1 MKIKN
6 AINARINKKVEIR
19 KDKLNFKLHYNRPKE
34 NNIKQ
39 DIFNLNDSHEF
50 HNNNNIIDIVHE
62 GNEIND
68 DRDSFDILLE
78 DSSHEVLIDV
88 VITDIDKYIDTYKIK
103 TYNYSLSLESVC
115 PNVNTLEYSK
125 KYLLKDMDNDIQII
139 IQKFNSLNLYDVKSN
154 ILNKKRYDIINLF
167 LRYKHIILDLID
179 KGISFVKITV
189 NDQPKLSNDTFF
201 NKYCVEINKY
211 ANTRVRLSQ
220 YFEKFENFT
229 QDDLKEY
236 KNFNEYV
243 KLDID
248 KLMYIIGAREFYIY
262 KNRKRTSRNHYCI
275 VCNGITNEYYVNKH
289 IKDKHPVDSD
299 NISISINSAIN
310 QLGEVCVNSA
320 SEDKI
325 MMNVFKRIYVICSQC
340 DEIVFRTKLMDDV
353 NKDEKIRNEFKKL
366 LIKFVLLSGYNYD
379 GNLYKMIKKI
389 YGLSNDVLI
398 KYYIYIVKRINF

>member
-39 DIFNLNDSHEF
+39 DIFNLNDSNEF

-167 LRYKHIILDLID
+167 LLYKHIILDLID

-389 YGLSNDVLI
+389 YGLSNDDLI

>member
-125 KYLLKDMDNDIQII
+125 KYLLK
-139 IQKFNSLNLYDVKSN
+139 SLVYHSYL
-154 ILNKKRYDIINLF
+154 
-167 LRYKHIILDLID
+167 
-179 KGISFVKITV
+179 
-189 NDQPKLSNDTFF
+189 
-201 NKYCVEINKY
+201 
-211 ANTRVRLSQ
+211 
-220 YFEKFENFT
+220 
-229 QDDLKEY
+229 
-236 KNFNEYV
+236 
-243 KLDID
+243 
-248 KLMYIIGAREFYIY
+248 
-262 KNRKRTSRNHYCI
+262 
-275 VCNGITNEYYVNKH
+275 
-289 IKDKHPVDSD
+289 
-299 NISISINSAIN
+299 
-310 QLGEVCVNSA
+310 
-320 SEDKI
+320 
-325 MMNVFKRIYVICSQC
+325 
-340 DEIVFRTKLMDDV
+340 
-353 NKDEKIRNEFKKL
+353 
-366 LIKFVLLSGYNYD
+366 
-379 GNLYKMIKKI
+379 
-389 YGLSNDVLI
+389 
-398 KYYIYIVKRINF
+398 

>member
-201 NKYCVEINKY
+201 NKYMQI
-211 ANTRVRLSQ
+211 L
-220 YFEKFENFT
+220 
-229 QDDLKEY
+229 
-236 KNFNEYV
+236 
-243 KLDID
+243 
-248 KLMYIIGAREFYIY
+248 
-262 KNRKRTSRNHYCI
+262 
-275 VCNGITNEYYVNKH
+275 
-289 IKDKHPVDSD
+289 
-299 NISISINSAIN
+299 
-310 QLGEVCVNSA
+310 
-320 SEDKI
+320 
-325 MMNVFKRIYVICSQC
+325 
-340 DEIVFRTKLMDDV
+340 
-353 NKDEKIRNEFKKL
+353 
-366 LIKFVLLSGYNYD
+366 
-379 GNLYKMIKKI
+379 
-389 YGLSNDVLI
+389 
-398 KYYIYIVKRINF
+398 

>member
-1 MKIKN
+1 M
-6 AINARINKKVEIR
+6 
-19 KDKLNFKLHYNRPKE
+19 
-34 NNIKQ
+34 
-39 DIFNLNDSHEF
+39 
-50 HNNNNIIDIVHE
+50 
-62 GNEIND
+62 
-68 DRDSFDILLE
+68 
-78 DSSHEVLIDV
+78 
-88 VITDIDKYIDTYKIK
+88 
-103 TYNYSLSLESVC
+103 
-115 PNVNTLEYSK
+115 
-125 KYLLKDMDNDIQII
+125 
-139 IQKFNSLNLYDVKSN
+139 
-154 ILNKKRYDIINLF
+154 
-167 LRYKHIILDLID
+167 
-179 KGISFVKITV
+179 
-189 NDQPKLSNDTFF
+189 
-201 NKYCVEINKY
+201 
-211 ANTRVRLSQ
+211 RLSQ
-220 YFEKFENFT
+220 YFEKFEDFT

-389 YGLSNDVLI
+389 YGLSNDDLI

>member
-340 DEIVFRTKLMDDV
+340 DEIVFRSKLMDDV

-389 YGLSNDVLI
+389 YGLSNDDLI